1 MTELAIIIPTVDR
14 PHLLAGLLAS
24 IQASTTVEHTILFV
38 AEETDALTIM
48 ALGELDGEFGVLL
61 GDYGGYTAA
70 ANAGVRATREPY
82 FVVANDDV
90 TFHPRWDMIAFEVMT
105 GPVRVVGIDQ
115 GNGRTDCFFLV
126 DRSYLDGGDLYH
138 PEYVSQYCDTEFAQ
152 TARARGV
159 WADASGDLIE
169 HRHWTLGKAQMD
181 DNYRRAVAASDRDSR
196 IYESRRHLWQA

>member
-1 MTELAIIIPTVDR
+1 MIDIIIPTVDR

-24 IQASTTVEHTILFV
+24 IRASSSVEHTILFV
-38 AEETDALTIM
+38 AEAEDGLTIY
-48 ALGELDGEFGVLL
+48 ALGELDGEFGALL

-90 TFHPRWDMIAFEVMT
+90 AFHPGWDAAALAAMT
-105 GPVRVVGIDQ
+105 GDVRVVGLDQ

-138 PEYVSQYCDTEFAQ
+138 PGYASQYCDTEFAQ

-159 WADASGDLIE
+159 WADVAGDLIE

-181 DNYRRAVAASDRDSR
+181 DNYRRAVASADRDSQ
-196 IYESRRHLWQA
+196 IYESRRHLWEA